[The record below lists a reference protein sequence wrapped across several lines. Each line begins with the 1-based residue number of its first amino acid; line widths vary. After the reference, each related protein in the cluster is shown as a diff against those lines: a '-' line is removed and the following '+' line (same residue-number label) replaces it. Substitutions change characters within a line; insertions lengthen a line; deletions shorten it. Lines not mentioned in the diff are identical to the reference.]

1 MWSRFQRQNGSV
13 GHVCGSVCI
22 IYNQMHIPTLVN
34 TQKSIY
40 TYPCRAI
47 LTFIFVKKMKKNGLK
62 LLISYLL
69 IGSFYYLKKNQIR
82 LSENMP
88 LTANW
93 LNKSKFSKSELY

>member
-47 LTFIFVKKMKKNGLK
+47 LTFIFVKKWKKNVWIKITDQLSFNWEF
-62 LLISYLL
+62 LL
-69 IGSFYYLKKNQIR
+69 FKKK
-82 LSENMP
+82 S
-88 LTANW
+88 
-93 LNKSKFSKSELY
+93 NKIIWKYATYC